1 MTKDKIYQ
9 LIFRR
14 ITVATQSIN
23 LPKCIWPKVP
33 GIIPWRRKW
42 HPTPVFLAWRS
53 PWTEEP
59 GRLQSIGLQRVGHD
73 WNDSMHAVYGM
84 NSPFLRIIF
93 LPPCL
98 FASNHW
104 ASQYAF
110 NFLKHILYCAWVLLI
125 LIYEY

>member
-1 MTKDKIYQ
+1 MTKDKIYW
-9 LIFRR
+9 LIFRG
-14 ITVATQSIN
+14 ITVATQGVN

-33 GIIPWRRKW
+33 GMIPWARKW
-42 HPTPVFLAWRS
+42 HPTPVFLAWRI

-59 GRLQSIGLQRVGHD
+59 GRLQFIGLQRVGHD
-73 WNDSMHAVYGM
+73 WNDSACMQYM
-84 NSPFLRIIF
+84 NSPFWRIIF
-93 LPPCL
+93 HPPCL

-110 NFLKHILYCAWVLLI
+110 NFLKHILYSVWVLLI